1 MRQRQI
7 HIPRVMIPNAV
18 TALGVFFGYLSILY
32 TFDDQYVVAAWL
44 IVIAGLLDLMDGRVA
59 RAVGGTSKFGG
70 YFDSLADAINYGVA
84 PSLLFYRAYLSD
96 WGALGATFSFLPIL
110 CGAIRLARFNVL
122 TDETGK
128 DDYFLGLPTTAAAA
142 FLASYVIFTYEL
154 FGHYGPANFAAALLA
169 IASLLMISG
178 VPYEHNSGF
187 TRRSWKTGLLIVMLA
202 TLLLFPGR
210 ALFPWIAF
218 YVSYGLIRGL
228 IMTLRDEQRK
238 RA

>member
-32 TFDDQYVVAAWL
+32 TFDGQFVVAAWL
-44 IVIAGLLDLMDGRVA
+44 IVSAGLLDLMDGRVA

-84 PSLLFYRAYLSD
+84 PSLLFYQAYLSD

-110 CGAIRLARFNVL
+110 CGAIRLARFSVL

-128 DDYFLGLPTTAAAA
+128 DDYFTGLPTTAAAGL
-142 FLASYVIFTYEL
+142 LASYVL
-154 FGHYGPANFAAALLA
+154 FAQDVFGNLGPANFAAALLA
-169 IASLLMISG
+169 IASFLMVSD
-178 VPYEHNSGF
+178 VPYEHNSGY
-187 TRRSWKTGLLIVMLA
+187 TRRGWKMGLLVVMLL
-202 TLLLFPGR
+202 TLLLVPAK
-210 ALFPWIAF
+210 ALFPWMAL
-218 YVSYGLIRGL
+218 YVGYGLIRGVIL
-228 IMTLRDEQRK
+228 TLKDEQRK